1 MIAENIIELYYSM
14 LRIRLVEEALASR
27 YKEQEMR
34 CPMHL
39 SIGQE
44 AVAVGVSSALRKDD
58 EVFSNHRGHAHY
70 LAKGGNLNRMFA
82 ELYGKTT
89 GCCGGRG
96 GSMHLIDLSAGF
108 SGSTPIVG
116 GTVPVAAG
124 AAWAAQL
131 QNADRVAVAFFGDAC
146 FEEGVLHESFNFA
159 ALHNLPLIFVCENNY
174 YSVYTRINERQ
185 PDRPIH
191 LIAKAH
197 GWSTDHGDGNDIVSI
212 ATITQDAVERA
223 REGYGPQFLE
233 FPVCRWREHCGP
245 NWDDHL
251 RYRPEGEL
259 AAGQEK
265 CPIKRTREWLTENN
279 EMKEQ
284 DFQKMETSIQ
294 EEIEAAFQF
303 ALSSSIPDKKD
314 LSRYLYAE

>member
-1 MIAENIIELYYSM
+1 
-14 LRIRLVEEALASR
+14 
-27 YKEQEMR
+27 
-34 CPMHL
+34 
-39 SIGQE
+39 
-44 AVAVGVSSALRKDD
+44 
-58 EVFSNHRGHAHY
+58 
-70 LAKGGNLNRMFA
+70 
-82 ELYGKTT
+82 
-89 GCCGGRG
+89 
-96 GSMHLIDLSAGF
+96 MHLIDLSVGF

-116 GTVPVAAG
+116 GTVPIAAG

-131 QNADRVAVAFFGDAC
+131 QNTNRVAVAFFGDAC

-197 GWSTDHGDGNDIVSI
+197 GWSTDHGDDNDVVSI

-233 FPVCRWREHCGP
+233 FDTYRWVEHCGP
-245 NWDDHL
+245 NLDDHL
-251 RYRPEGEL
+251 GYRPAGEL
-259 AAGQEK
+259 SAWQEK
-265 CPIKRTREWLTENN
+265 CPIKKIRKWLTENS
-279 EMKEQ
+279 EMREQ
-284 DFQKMETSIQ
+284 DFEKMEATIQ
-294 EEIEAAFQF
+294 KEIKAAFEF
-303 ALSSSIPDKKD
+303 ALSSTIPDKKD

>member
-1 MIAENIIELYYSM
+1 MFVKDIIKLYCSM
-14 LRIRLVEEALASR
+14 LRIRLVEEALAFR

-44 AVAVGVSSALRKDD
+44 AVAVGVSSALNKDD

-70 LAKGGNLNRMFA
+70 LAKGGDLNRMFA
-82 ELYGKTT
+82 ELYGKAT

-96 GSMHLIDLSAGF
+96 GSMHMIDLSAGF

-124 AAWAAQL
+124 AAWAAKL
-131 QNADRVAVAFFGDAC
+131 QNTDRVAVAFFGDAC

-159 ALHNLPLIFVCENNY
+159 ALHKLPLIFVCENNH

-197 GWSTDHGDGNDIVSI
+197 GWSADHGDGNDIISI
-212 ATITQDAVERA
+212 ATITQDTVERA

-233 FPVCRWREHCGP
+233 FPVGRWREHCGP

-259 AAGQEK
+259 AAWQEK

-284 DFQKMETSIQ
+284 DFQEMEADIQ
-294 EEIEAAFQF
+294 KEIEAAFEF

>member
-1 MIAENIIELYYSM
+1 MITENIIELYYSM

-34 CPMHL
+34 CPIHL

-44 AVAVGVSSALRKDD
+44 AVAVGVSSALKKDD
-58 EVFSNHRGHAHY
+58 KVFSNHRGHAHY

-82 ELYGKTT
+82 ELYGKAT

-96 GSMHLIDLSAGF
+96 GSMHLIDLSVGF

-131 QNADRVAVAFFGDAC
+131 QNTDCVAVAFFGDAC

-174 YSVYTRINERQ
+174 YSVYTRIHERQ

-197 GWSTDHGDGNDIVSI
+197 GWSTDHGDDNNVVSI

-233 FPVCRWREHCGP
+233 FDTYRWVEHCGP

-251 RYRPEGEL
+251 GYRPEGEL
-259 AAGQEK
+259 SAWQEK
-265 CPIKRTREWLTENN
+265 CPIKRIRKWLTENSD
-279 EMKEQ
+279 MREQ
-284 DFQKMETSIQ
+284 DFNEMEATIQK
-294 EEIEAAFQF
+294 EIETAFEF
-303 ALSSSIPDKKD
+303 ALSSTIPDKKD